1 MGTACYCPPVSVVN
15 DQTSSLVS
23 ATDSVYLL
31 NLKRVRISSVLVNY
45 HFWVSLVVV
54 FN

>member
-1 MGTACYCPPVSVVN
+1 MDTACYCPPVSVVN

-31 NLKRVRISSVLVNY
+31 NLKEFVSVLK
-45 HFWVSLVVV
+45 FWLTTIFGLV
-54 FN
+54 